1 MDINE
6 LRSLVTVLGLIAF
19 VALVAVTW
27 SRSRRAGHE
36 EAAMLPFA
44 DSDGTQDNAGVRS

>member
-19 VALVAVTW
+19 IALVAMTW
-27 SRSRRAGHE
+27 SRSRRSDHE

-44 DSDGTQDNAGVRS
+44 DSDGTQDHAGVRT

>member
-6 LRSLVTVLGLIAF
+6 LRSLVTVLGLLAF
-19 VALVAVTW
+19 VALVATTW
-27 SRSRRAGHE
+27 SRKRRADHE